1 MVVVWIYSV
10 MVDVGTPGKTVD
22 GFGKVT
28 KVGTVS
34 RVTVGNQVGIG
45 VVHELAGTETKLVL
59 GTAMVATKVGTSVAV
74 ATITKVE
81 KDEMVAMLESGR
93 LLIAHSAETTTGEVQ
108 VDGTTKVTWVTGVTD
123 ETNDGYQTKPV
134 STMVYDYSMF

>member
-1 MVVVWIYSV
+1 MVE
-10 MVDVGTPGKTVD
+10 VGTPGKTVD
-22 GFGKVT
+22 GFGRVT

-34 RVTVGNQVGIG
+34 RVTVANQVGIG

-108 VDGTTKVTWVTGVTD
+108 VDGTTKVT
-123 ETNDGYQTKPV
+123 
-134 STMVYDYSMF
+134 